1 GRVPRPDPATLVEW
15 AREVLA
21 NRVGASGLDLGTGSG
36 AIALALK
43 HTRPDLQ
50 VSALD
55 YSHDALAVTRS
66 NAQRLS
72 LAVDLQQGC
81 WLAGVTARFDA
92 IVANP
97 PYIAAHDHH
106 LEALTHEPTQALG
119 SGPDGLDDIR
129 TIIAQAQNHLHPGGW
144 LLLEHGFDQASQVRD
159 ELRQA
164 GFMNAQ
170 SRSDLSG
177 IERCSGAMHAPV

>member
-1 GRVPRPDPATLVEW
+1 
-15 AREVLA
+15 
-21 NRVGASGLDLGTGSG
+21 
-36 AIALALK
+36 
-43 HTRPDLQ
+43 
-50 VSALD
+50 
-55 YSHDALAVTRS
+55 
-66 NAQRLS
+66 
-72 LAVDLQQGC
+72 
-81 WLAGVTARFDA
+81 VTARFDA

-97 PYIAAHDHH
+97 PYIAEHDQH
-106 LEALTHEPTQALG
+106 LEALTHEPAQALV

-170 SRSDLSG
+170 SRCDLSG